1 MGSHGTLGL
10 CMDITSH
17 WQLSL
22 KCSRYLNVY
31 FHFAYFVELILWLI
45 VSGWALIMSIPLC
58 KAGTLCRHKRAALT
72 GHFAHAEN
80 LNKVEILFTKIFVP
94 LSRKYL
100 VLKTDKHVVSQRYR
114 PATSSS
120 WNVYHMTHWIFQFRF
135 HLDIRVVLPT
145 ASSETRG

>member
-1 MGSHGTLGL
+1 MFIFTLYTLGVYPMVNSSWVSTDHEYSTL
-10 CMDITSH
+10 
-17 WQLSL
+17 Q
-22 KCSRYLNVY
+22 SRN
-31 FHFAYFVELILWLI
+31 
-45 VSGWALIMSIPLC
+45 IMSARAC
-58 KAGTLCRHKRAALT
+58 AALT

-120 WNVYHMTHWIFQFRF
+120 
-135 HLDIRVVLPT
+135 
-145 ASSETRG
+145 